1 MILFRLTFR
10 TSPDSINLNRASD
23 GMYID
28 INEGF
33 TKIMGYAREEVIGK
47 TSLELNIWEDPDD
60 RIRLVEGLKATG
72 YVENMEARFV
82 GKDGNERVGLMSAR
96 ILNANGESI
105 ILSITRDI
113 TDRKRDEE
121 ALLESEER
129 LKLILDGSQL
139 GTWDWDIVTGEVKR
153 NARWAE
159 MIGYTLP
166 EIESSIDHWADLIHP
181 DDRAAALQAVQDH
194 LAGKTPLHEIEY
206 RMRTKDGQYKWIRD
220 RAKVVKRDPKGRP
233 VRMSGI
239 HADITKCQTGRGR
252 SPETGTADSADPEA
266 GEPGSACRR
275 HCS

>member
-1 MILFRLTFR
+1 MTEKPTFQVLEQRVRDLEAEIASLKNTDEKLRNSSDLFRLAFR

-47 TSLELNIWEDPDD
+47 TSLELNIWAEPDD

-96 ILNANGESI
+96 ILNANGETI

-121 ALLESEER
+121 ALHESEER
-129 LKLILDGSQL
+129 LKFILDGSQL
-139 GTWDWDIVTGEVKR
+139 GTWDWNIETGQVQR
-153 NARWAE
+153 NDQWAE

-166 EIESSIDHWADLIHP
+166 EIALSVNQWTDLIHP
-181 DDRAAALQAVQDH
+181 DDRAAAYQSIQDH
-194 LAGKTPLHEIEY
+194 
-206 RMRTKDGQYKWIRD
+206 
-220 RAKVVKRDPKGRP
+220 
-233 VRMSGI
+233 
-239 HADITKCQTGRGR
+239 
-252 SPETGTADSADPEA
+252 
-266 GEPGSACRR
+266 
-275 HCS
+275 